1 MFPKLYGYWPG
12 RDKVSFF
19 PDFVNVWLISVPSR
33 TLFPTPSVLKRTDN
47 DYIYYSQVFI
57 VCISSIFL
65 LVNVAIHTV
74 DRYKIKIDKF

>member
-1 MFPKLYGYWPG
+1 MFPKLYSYWPG

-19 PDFVNVWLISVPSR
+19 LDFVNVWLISVLSR
-33 TLFPTPSVLKRTDN
+33 TLFPTYSVLKRTDN
-47 DYIYYSQVFI
+47 DYIFYSQDFI

-65 LVNVAIHTV
+65 LVDVAIHTV

>member
-1 MFPKLYGYWPG
+1 MFPKLYSYWPG

-19 PDFVNVWLISVPSR
+19 LDFVNVWLISVLSR
-33 TLFPTPSVLKRTDN
+33 TLFPTYSVLKRTDN
-47 DYIYYSQVFI
+47 DYIFYSQVFI

-65 LVNVAIHTV
+65 LVDVAIHTV